1 MLAQAMLMHRLVL
14 NGLADKHIRLP
25 TINLVNNNLT
35 SELVA
40 TKLGEDD
47 SPEDPVDSASSQNS
61 NTDNAVDIVG
71 HALVDVLA
79 VGRGD
84 EGSDDKVD
92 VAEHEEDGDGQSSLD
107 RGVPVVVSAVEVE
120 MDETASDKG
129 VDNGKRVRNEAMM
142 VSDE

>member
-25 TINLVNNNLT
+25 TINLVNDNLT
-35 SELVA
+35 SELIA
-40 TKLGEDD
+40 AKLGEND
-47 SPEDPVDSASSQNS
+47 SPEDPVDGTSNQNS
-61 NTDNAVDIVG
+61 DADNAVDIVG

-92 VAEHEEDGDGQSSLD
+92 VAEHEEDGDWQSSLD
-107 RGVPVVVSAVEVE
+107 RGVPVVLGAVEVE
-120 MDETASDKG
+120 MDETTSDKG
-129 VDNGKRVRNEAMM
+129 VDNGERVRNEARM

>member
-1 MLAQAMLMHRLVL
+1 M
-14 NGLADKHIRLP
+14 
-25 TINLVNNNLT
+25 
-35 SELVA
+35 
-40 TKLGEDD
+40 
-47 SPEDPVDSASSQNS
+47 
-61 NTDNAVDIVG
+61 DIVG